1 MPFDTA
7 HMDQT
12 VAAIRAMLL
21 REDVS
26 GVVLYRG
33 RSAIN
38 GAPIVVVATAWAGS
52 ANSKTG
58 NMVQTY
64 ILADALHPVEAVQT
78 GADAAVCGACVHR
91 PTLHKTAGAA
101 RCYVNLA
108 FGANSVAKGLLS
120 GAYIDATWMTP
131 ADLAQLGEDLAIRI
145 GTYGDGAA
153 APFTLWQAFTS
164 RARTWT
170 GYTHQWR
177 AFPAFAALCMASVDS
192 EAEAAEAHAMGW
204 RTFRVADPVAW
215 RKMPGEGLC
224 PASYEA
230 GKRTTCVDCGLCS
243 GTAGKGR
250 ASIVIP
256 DHSSA
261 GDAAKRR
268 AGIMPP
274 RVVIRRTPA
283 AA

>member
-1 MPFDTA
+1 
-7 HMDQT
+7 
-12 VAAIRAMLL
+12 
-21 REDVS
+21 
-26 GVVLYRG
+26 
-33 RSAIN
+33 
-38 GAPIVVVATAWAGS
+38 VVATAWAGS

-78 GADAAVCGACVHR
+78 GADAAVCGDCVHR

-120 GAYIDATWMTP
+120 GAYIDATWM
-131 ADLAQLGEDLAIRI
+131 AADDLAQLGEDLAIRI